1 MVAEHSPFMG
11 EMEGASTKEKKTTM
25 QDNLSKLSAIGML
38 MAGVG
43 LTIAGFIVPPLGEI
57 SDSVLWFT
65 AQTLIY
71 AGSIF
76 GVKVYIDHQ
85 LKTRH

>member
-1 MVAEHSPFMG
+1 MG
-11 EMEGASTKEKKTTM
+11 EMEGASTPKKPKTM

>member
-1 MVAEHSPFMG
+1 MG
-11 EMEGASTKEKKTTM
+11 EMEGASTKKKKKTM

>member
-1 MVAEHSPFMG
+1 
-11 EMEGASTKEKKTTM
+11 M

-85 LKTRH
+85 LTTRH

>member
-1 MVAEHSPFMG
+1 
-11 EMEGASTKEKKTTM
+11 MEGAFTKKKKKTM

>member
-11 EMEGASTKEKKTTM
+11 EMEGAAHQRKTTM

>member
-1 MVAEHSPFMG
+1 MG
-11 EMEGASTKEKKTTM
+11 EMEGALGAFTKKKNKTM

>member
-1 MVAEHSPFMG
+1 
-11 EMEGASTKEKKTTM
+11 M

-71 AGSIF
+71 ARSIF

>member
-1 MVAEHSPFMG
+1 MG
-11 EMEGASTKEKKTTM
+11 EMEGALGASTKKKNKIM

>member
-11 EMEGASTKEKKTTM
+11 EMEGASTKKTM

>member
-1 MVAEHSPFMG
+1 MG
-11 EMEGASTKEKKTTM
+11 EVEGAFTKKKNKTM

-43 LTIAGFIVPPLGEI
+43 LTTAGFIVPPLGEI

>member
-1 MVAEHSPFMG
+1 MG
-11 EMEGASTKEKKTTM
+11 EMEGASTKKEKTM

>member
-1 MVAEHSPFMG
+1 MG
-11 EMEGASTKEKKTTM
+11 EMEGALGASTKKKKKTM

>member
-1 MVAEHSPFMG
+1 MG
-11 EMEGASTKEKKTTM
+11 EMEGAFTKKKNKTM

-43 LTIAGFIVPPLGEI
+43 LTVAGFIVPPLGEI

>member
-1 MVAEHSPFMG
+1 
-11 EMEGASTKEKKTTM
+11 MEGAAPQTTM

>member
-1 MVAEHSPFMG
+1 
-11 EMEGASTKEKKTTM
+11 MEGAAPQTTM

-43 LTIAGFIVPPLGEI
+43 LTVAGFIVPPLGEI

>member
-1 MVAEHSPFMG
+1 MG
-11 EMEGASTKEKKTTM
+11 EMEGAFTQKKKTTM
-25 QDNLSKLSAIGML
+25 QNNLSKLSAIGML

>member
-1 MVAEHSPFMG
+1 MG
-11 EMEGASTKEKKTTM
+11 EMEGAAPQTTM

-43 LTIAGFIVPPLGEI
+43 LTVAGFIVPPLGEI

>member
-1 MVAEHSPFMG
+1 MG
-11 EMEGASTKEKKTTM
+11 EMEGALGASTKKKKTTM

>member
-1 MVAEHSPFMG
+1 MG
-11 EMEGASTKEKKTTM
+11 EMEGAAPQTTM

>member
-1 MVAEHSPFMG
+1 
-11 EMEGASTKEKKTTM
+11 M

-38 MAGVG
+38 MAGIG

-71 AGSIF
+71 AVSIF

>member
-1 MVAEHSPFMG
+1 MG
-11 EMEGASTKEKKTTM
+11 EMEGAFTQKKKKTM

>member
-1 MVAEHSPFMG
+1 MG
-11 EMEGASTKEKKTTM
+11 EMEGAFTKKKNKTM

>member
-11 EMEGASTKEKKTTM
+11 EMEGASTKKKKKTM

>member
-1 MVAEHSPFMG
+1 MG
-11 EMEGASTKEKKTTM
+11 EVEGAFTKKKKKTM

>member
-1 MVAEHSPFMG
+1 MG
-11 EMEGASTKEKKTTM
+11 EMEGASTKKRKQTM

>member
-1 MVAEHSPFMG
+1 MG
-11 EMEGASTKEKKTTM
+11 EMEGALGASTKKPKTM

-43 LTIAGFIVPPLGEI
+43 LTVAGFIVPPLGEI

>member
-1 MVAEHSPFMG
+1 MG
-11 EMEGASTKEKKTTM
+11 EVEGAFTKKKNKTM

>member
-1 MVAEHSPFMG
+1 MAAEHSPFMG
-11 EMEGASTKEKKTTM
+11 EMEGAAPQKTM

>member
-1 MVAEHSPFMG
+1 MG
-11 EMEGASTKEKKTTM
+11 EMEGAFTKKKKKTM

>member
-1 MVAEHSPFMG
+1 
-11 EMEGASTKEKKTTM
+11 MEGAFTKKKNKTM

>member
-1 MVAEHSPFMG
+1 
-11 EMEGASTKEKKTTM
+11 
-25 QDNLSKLSAIGML
+25 ML

-43 LTIAGFIVPPLGEI
+43 LTVAGFIVPPLGEI

>member
-1 MVAEHSPFMG
+1 
-11 EMEGASTKEKKTTM
+11 M
-25 QDNLSKLSAIGML
+25 QNNLSKLSAIGML
-38 MAGVG
+38 MAGIG

>member
-1 MVAEHSPFMG
+1 MG
-11 EMEGASTKEKKTTM
+11 EMEGAFTKKKKKNM

>member
-1 MVAEHSPFMG
+1 
-11 EMEGASTKEKKTTM
+11 M

-85 LKTRH
+85 LKTRWKSHTNLTHPVKVF

>member
-1 MVAEHSPFMG
+1 MG
-11 EMEGASTKEKKTTM
+11 EMEGAFTKKKNKIM

>member
-1 MVAEHSPFMG
+1 
-11 EMEGASTKEKKTTM
+11 M

-85 LKTRH
+85 LKTHH

>member
-1 MVAEHSPFMG
+1 
-11 EMEGASTKEKKTTM
+11 MEGASTKKTM

>member
-11 EMEGASTKEKKTTM
+11 EMEGAAPKKKKKTM

>member
-1 MVAEHSPFMG
+1 
-11 EMEGASTKEKKTTM
+11 M

-85 LKTRH
+85 LNTRH